1 MFFESSFVRVSGRR
15 PHFTYF
21 HISHIRWPMN
31 LHRGLDYAILE
42 EIKRDER
49 GERREERSL
58 KYSLIPQSLHDNML
72 KRSTSEDGYTI
83 DVNTGRRND
92 KQGEDE
98 TKRET
103 MRLRG
108 DPLTLTHR
116 QLAQIIWLMSLGW
129 FKCCYNMYPLR
140 FAFELN

>member
-1 MFFESSFVRVSGRR
+1 MLANVVSVPWECSLKVPSLGYLADVPISRIS
-15 PHFTYF
+15 
-21 HISHIRWPMN
+21 ISHIRWPMN

-42 EIKRDER
+42 EIRREER

-129 FKCCYNMYPLR
+129 FK
-140 FAFELN
+140 